1 MLVRSVGDVTEVVVA
16 AVWESIDADT
26 HCGSIP
32 AETLEVR
39 DRSAGAGPLLVD
51 INRKSELHGL
61 RHALPEPTARALAPS
76 YLYLVYILS
85 MSLQEG
91 PP

>member
-1 MLVRSVGDVTEVVVA
+1 MRRHD
-16 AVWESIDADT
+16 SIR
-26 HCGSIP
+26 

-51 INRKSELHGL
+51 INAEWSRSSNDTERGSCMVCDMRSVRRRRGEL
-61 RHALPEPTARALAPS
+61 ALG

-85 MSLQEG
+85 MLLQVG
-91 PP
+91 SP